1 MLFKLKPVL
10 LRIDRRAVR
19 HNAGVDQVAGREV
32 LRAGGRGRGPEG
44 RPALINR
51 APLRGDQA
59 TKHLHLF
66 FSSKL
71 LAKLF
76 SLQTNK

>member
-32 LRAGGRGRGPEG
+32 LRAGGRGWGPEG
-44 RPALINR
+44 RPALLNR

-59 TKHLHLF
+59 T
-66 FSSKL
+66 
-71 LAKLF
+71 
-76 SLQTNK
+76 